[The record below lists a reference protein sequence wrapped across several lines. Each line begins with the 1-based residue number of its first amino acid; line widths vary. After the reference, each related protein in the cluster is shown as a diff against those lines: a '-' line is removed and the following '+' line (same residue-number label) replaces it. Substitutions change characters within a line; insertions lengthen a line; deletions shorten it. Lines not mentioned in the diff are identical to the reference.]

1 MEKVELEFIQR
12 FINIEKMDFTDF
24 EKRISFIE
32 MTRNMELNNNDISKI
47 LESLSNRV
55 KDLMVKNK

>member
-1 MEKVELEFIQR
+1 MY
-12 FINIEKMDFTDF
+12 FTDF

>member
-1 MEKVELEFIQR
+1 MY
-12 FINIEKMDFTDF
+12 FTDF

-32 MTRNMELNNNDISKI
+32 MTRNMELNNNDISEI